1 MHPNITKI
9 IDQYLSNELS
19 QEDKIA
25 FEKKVESNREL
36 QQEVELQKSILEG
49 IKRAGQRSEV
59 KKASKQYHRIKLLKW
74 GMISLSSILAIVS
87 IGYVLTTTLS
97 NTEESITTE
106 LSELLNPKAQIE
118 NLAIQY
124 FNIDQE
130 GGLKMSKEGVLIS
143 VPKKAFLLN
152 GKPYSGAS
160 VIQFQEALKASSIVK
175 SGLSTMSGDR
185 LLETQGMFGVTG
197 FTPEGEEL
205 ELNPDVGVYIQVP
218 VDEYKTGMQLFDGVK
233 DENGNIDW
241 QNPKPLAKIPVPVD
255 MSELDFYPEEYEPH
269 LDQIK
274 WEDNKVSRDS
284 LYLSFELRTKA
295 YVEDSISI
303 EVIEPNWH
311 IQEESNLANGQ
322 QLFNAKCAT
331 CHQIHYQGTGP
342 KLFDVR
348 RKWTNDGANPELIYQ
363 WVQNWNDAAKSSDY
377 ARQVANWSHT
387 AMNTFPDLSKEQ
399 INSIFNWIDGQG
411 DLASA
416 ATEQATTIDYISPS
430 KVLAI
435 WKREFNNTNLA
446 TRAFEQRMRAI
457 HGTCNDEV
465 LEKYTCSL
473 DKNISDI
480 DKEVLAMGYSQFES
494 FAAENLGKI
503 ELNNAHLK
511 RLQSFYDQSVKKL
524 KKRNERIQNKE
535 RKRQEN
541 WDKEIAKEHQDEITR
556 TTNRNAT
563 ALIEEY
569 NFNMENVK
577 KQIGPSV
584 GFTLKHGGGTIVNID
599 KYVMDATIARETKA
613 ITDPFSGKT
622 ATITYN
628 DFTFEVPESNKY
640 IKLYAYVFPHQL
652 NSYQRIDG
660 VNGKFDYPLNDDII
674 YDIGVVGITEEGYEY
689 FQKQTFKSGELG
701 EIDMESVTEIQLE
714 ASIDQLNK
722 KRIKKPMRIKQ
733 ELKWLLKERIDFI
746 EQKNRQKMWQF
757 RKKVGE
763 SISNC
768 IQNYMN

>member
-1 MHPNITKI
+1 MNPNITKI

-25 FEKKVESNREL
+25 FEKKLESNKEL
-36 QQEVELQKSILEG
+36 QQEVELQKSIIEG
-49 IKRAGQRSEV
+49 IKRSGQRSEV
-59 KKASKQYHRIKLLKW
+59 KKASKQYHRSKLLKW
-74 GMISLSSILAIVS
+74 GAISLSSILVIVS
-87 IGYVLTTTLS
+87 LGYVLTSSLL
-97 NTEESITTE
+97 NTEDSISSE

-118 NLAIQY
+118 NLDIQY
-124 FNIDQE
+124 FKIDEE

-143 VPKKAFLLN
+143 VPKNAFLLN
-152 GKPYSGAS
+152 GQPYGGAS
-160 VIQFQEALKASSIVK
+160 VIQFQEAMKASSIVK

-205 ELNPDVGVYIQVP
+205 ELNPEVGVYLQVP
-218 VDEYKTGMQLFDGVK
+218 VDEYKAGMQLFDGVK

-241 QNPKPLAKIPVPVD
+241 QNPEPLAKIPVPVD
-255 MSELDFYPEEYEPH
+255 MSELDFYPEKYEPY

-274 WEDNKVSRDS
+274 WKDNKVSRDS
-284 LYLSFELRTKA
+284 LYLSFELITEKSA
-295 YVEDSISI
+295 EDTFSI
-303 EVIEPNWH
+303 EEMELNLDNIVDTNAIW
-311 IQEESNLANGQ
+311 IRDSTDFVSND
-322 QLFNAKCAT
+322 K
-331 CHQIHYQGTGP
+331 
-342 KLFDVR
+342 
-348 RKWTNDGANPELIYQ
+348 
-363 WVQNWNDAAKSSDY
+363 
-377 ARQVANWSHT
+377 
-387 AMNTFPDLSKEQ
+387 
-399 INSIFNWIDGQG
+399 
-411 DLASA
+411 
-416 ATEQATTIDYISPS
+416 ATEQATPIKYISPS

-446 TRAFEQRMRAI
+446 TRGFEQRMRAI
-457 HGTCNDEV
+457 HNTCNDEV

-524 KKRNERIQNKE
+524 KKQNERIQNKE

-541 WDKEIAKEHQDEITR
+541 WDKEIAKERRDENAR
-556 TTNRNAT
+556 TVNRNAI
-563 ALIEEY
+563 ALIEEF

-584 GFTLKHGGGTIVNID
+584 GLTLKHGGGTIVNID
-599 KYVMDATIARETKA
+599 KYVMNATIARETTTIK
-613 ITDPFSGKT
+613 DPFTGKT

-628 DFTFEVPESNKY
+628 DFSFEVPDSDKY

-674 YDIGVVGITEEGYEY
+674 YDIGVVGISEEGYAY

-701 EIDMESVTEIQLE
+701 EIELESVTEVQLE
-714 ASIDQLNK
+714 ASIEQLNK
-722 KRIKKPMRIKQ
+722 KRIRKPMSIKR
-733 ELKWLLKERIDFI
+733 ELKWLLKERKDFI

-757 RKKVGE
+757 REKVGE

-768 IQNYMN
+768 YRQIAPLH